1 MNTNILSNFAHT
13 NTTIALCIS
22 RLMAVKSINPN
33 TFRLSVLTPDDTQE
47 EGTGQYQVEAQ
58 VILQLLNT
66 SYAEVVSALNRVTRK
81 DQLIP
86 LNDRH
91 RHNSGW
97 DDQYDGGENDAEPEE
112 TELTLEDQIVHA
124 VDRAEIVLR
133 YGKHIASIKQG
144 GAEWLTGFEVDAWVP
159 VQGLTDDKDGKFTVD
174 QVKAACESEVD
185 LETHILAGRVVK
197 VRTVVDNRLMN
208 FTAWCQAQVSAAKRK
223 EKVTDWTR
231 KCAYAATMGI
241 ELHDVP
247 VNDAMNYIGDLVSK
261 PAFNRKTSRLEDAVR
276 QVGNAKY
283 LSIAYALKSNV
294 AALKVKDAELNKT
307 FIKAFQY
314 LPYSDMLQI
323 DIANTLK
330 SEDWLDHQLSL
341 DIKQSEQ
348 DAKQNLR
355 QAMREQA
362 MFGMEQMAVQAQA
375 TNQQA
380 QALRDMIAQQRAAL
394 YAPKPTQAEI
404 SAAEKFAAFVK
415 EAAQAKKEKAAATR
429 AAKAKEKA
437 ATKHLTGI
445 AGTSNMPSY
454 NTNRH

>member
-22 RLMAVKSINPN
+22 KLMAVKPVNPN

-66 SYAEVVSALNRVTRK
+66 AYAEVVSALNRVTRK

-112 TELTLEDQIVHA
+112 TELSIEDQIVHA
-124 VDRAEIVLR
+124 VDRAEVVLR

-159 VQGLTDDKDGKFTVD
+159 VAGLTDDKDGKFTID
-174 QVKAACESEVD
+174 SVKQACESEVD

-208 FTAWCQAQVSAAKRK
+208 FTAWCQAQVSTAKRK

-231 KCAYAATMGI
+231 KCAYAATMSI

-323 DIANTLK
+323 DIQATLK

-362 MFGMEQMAVQAQA
+362 MFGMEQLAVQAQA

-394 YAPKPTQAEI
+394 YAPKPSAEQVQAEI
-404 SAAEKFAAFVK
+404 DAKTEKAKAR
-415 EAAQAKKEKAAATR
+415 QAKAAATR
-429 AAKAKEKA
+429 KANA

-454 NTNRH
+454 NVNRH

>member
-13 NTTIALCIS
+13 NSTIAQSIS
-22 RLMAVKSINPN
+22 KLMAVKPVNPN
-33 TFRLSVLTPDDTQE
+33 TFRLSVLTPDDVQE
-47 EGTGQYQVEAQ
+47 EGVGQYQVEAQ

-66 SYAEVVSALNRVTRK
+66 AYAEVVSALNRVTRK

-112 TELTLEDQIVHA
+112 TELSIEDQIVHA

-174 QVKAACESEVD
+174 SVKQACESEVD

-197 VRTVVDNRLMN
+197 VRTVVDNRLMG
-208 FTAWCQAQVSAAKRK
+208 FTAWCQAQVSSAKRK

-323 DIANTLK
+323 DIQATLK

-362 MFGMEQMAVQAQA
+362 MFGMEQTAVQAQA
-375 TNQQA
+375 TNNQA

-394 YAPKPTQAEI
+394 YAPKPSAEQVQAEI
-404 SAAEKFAAFVK
+404 DAKADYAAKVK
-415 EAAQAKKEKAAATR
+415 VRQAKAAATR
-429 AAKAKEKA
+429 KANAAAK
-437 ATKHLTGI
+437 HITGI
-445 AGTSNMPSY
+445 TGTSNMPSY
-454 NTNRH
+454 STNRH

>member
-13 NTTIALCIS
+13 NSTIALCIS
-22 RLMAVKSINPN
+22 KLMAVKPVNPN
-33 TFRLSVLTPDDTQE
+33 TFRLSVLTPDDVQE

-66 SYAEVVSALNRVTRK
+66 AYAEVVSALNRVTRK

-112 TELTLEDQIVHA
+112 TELSIEDQIVHA
-124 VDRAEIVLR
+124 VDRAEVVLR

-159 VQGLTDDKDGKFTVD
+159 VAGLTDDKDGKFTID
-174 QVKAACESEVD
+174 SVKQACESEVD

-197 VRTVVDNRLMN
+197 VRTVVDNRLQG
-208 FTAWCQAQVSAAKRK
+208 FTAWCQAQVSTAKRK

-323 DIANTLK
+323 DIQATLK

-362 MFGMEQMAVQAQA
+362 MFGMEQLAVQAQA
-375 TNQQA
+375 TNNQA

-394 YAPKPTQAEI
+394 YAPKPSAEQVQAEI
-404 SAAEKFAAFVK
+404 DAKTEKAKAR
-415 EAAQAKKEKAAATR
+415 QAKAAATR
-429 AAKAKEKA
+429 KANAAA
-437 ATKHLTGI
+437 KHLTGI

-454 NTNRH
+454 STNRH

>member
-13 NTTIALCIS
+13 DSTIALCIS
-22 RLMAVKSINPN
+22 KLMAVKPVNPK

-66 SYAEVVSALNRVTRK
+66 AYAEVVSALNRVTRK

-112 TELTLEDQIVHA
+112 TELSIEDQIVHA
-124 VDRAEIVLR
+124 VDRAEVVLR

-159 VQGLTDDKDGKFTVD
+159 VAGLTDDKDGKFTVD
-174 QVKAACESEVD
+174 SVKAACESEVD

-323 DIANTLK
+323 DIQTTLK

-394 YAPKPTQAEI
+394 YAPKPSAEQVQAEI
-404 SAAEKFAAFVK
+404 DAKADYAQKVK
-415 EAAQAKKEKAAATR
+415 ARQAKAAATR
-429 AAKAKEKA
+429 KANA

-454 NTNRH
+454 NVNRH

>member
-22 RLMAVKSINPN
+22 KLMAVKPVNPN
-33 TFRLSVLTPDDTQE
+33 TFRLSVLTPDDVQE

-66 SYAEVVSALNRVTRK
+66 AYAEVVSALNRVTRK

-112 TELTLEDQIVHA
+112 TELSIEDQIVHA
-124 VDRAEIVLR
+124 VDRAEVVLR

-159 VQGLTDDKDGKFTVD
+159 VAGLTDDKDGKFTID
-174 QVKAACESEVD
+174 SVKQACESEVD

-197 VRTVVDNRLMN
+197 VRTVVDNRLQG
-208 FTAWCQAQVSAAKRK
+208 FTAWCQAQVSTAKRK

-323 DIANTLK
+323 DIQATLK

-362 MFGMEQMAVQAQA
+362 MFGMEQLAVQAQA
-375 TNQQA
+375 TNNQA

-394 YAPKPTQAEI
+394 YAPKPSAEQVQAEI
-404 SAAEKFAAFVK
+404 DAKTEKAKAR
-415 EAAQAKKEKAAATR
+415 QAKAAATR
-429 AAKAKEKA
+429 KANAAA
-437 ATKHLTGI
+437 KHLTGI

-454 NTNRH
+454 STNRH